1 MKLFI
6 VPSYTYCCFNVL
18 LLLVLLLL
26 LLTFEGVDSASTCT
40 SLSNDG
46 SCSSSILSG
55 VDGNGI
61 GNNNGTRRIQTTGTC
76 SSEVCKVSCTKVNVQ
91 GCDTRRDCCGSSY
104 NTNIV
109 CRKRQSGH
117 LSRSCLLNRAS

>member
-18 LLLVLLLL
+18 LLLVLLLS

-46 SCSSSILSG
+46 SCSRILSG
-55 VDGNGI
+55 VDGNGV

-76 SSEVCKVSCTKVNVQ
+76 SSQICKVSCTKVSKQ
-91 GCDTRRDCCGSSY
+91 GCNTRKDCCGSSY

-109 CRKRQSGH
+109 CRKKQSGH
-117 LSRSCLLNRAS
+117 LNKSCLLTKAS